1 MYISERIEKYIA
13 RREGMVFYCL
23 LTNIFPITF
32 KCIQNM
38 VTLYFQFVKFLF
50 EKYNML
56 GVDEDGRMLI
66 LHNKLLLYILECKW
80 NKEAGHLVTKIFSFV
95 ALITRS
101 VAGFRQ
107 FEKVNKE
114 AIS

>member
-1 MYISERIEKYIA
+1 MYISERTEKYIA

-38 VTLYFQFVKFLF
+38 VTCFQFVKSLL

-66 LHNKLLLYILECKW
+66 LHNKLLLCILECKW
-80 NKEAGHLVTKIFSFV
+80 NKEAGHIVTKIFSFV
-95 ALITRS
+95 PLITRT
-101 VAGFRQ
+101 VGGFRQ
-107 FEKVNKE
+107 LEKVNKE

>member
-38 VTLYFQFVKFLF
+38 VTLCFQFVKFLL
-50 EKYNML
+50 EKYNIL

-95 ALITRS
+95 ALITS

>member
-1 MYISERIEKYIA
+1 
-13 RREGMVFYCL
+13 
-23 LTNIFPITF
+23 
-32 KCIQNM
+32 M
-38 VTLYFQFVKFLF
+38 VTLCFQFVKFLL

>member
-38 VTLYFQFVKFLF
+38 VTLCFQFVKFLL
-50 EKYNML
+50 EKYNIL